1 MVQHRRSR
9 VPIYTNYEGDDDNL
23 EGDGDGDV
31 DVDDDEDTSPQ
42 ANGVPV
48 TKMVSKSPRSA
59 AATKQQNLLSP
70 REEESFRLRRFRK
83 LRKIRAYVFS

>member
-9 VPIYTNYEGDDDNL
+9 VPIYTNCEGGDDNL
-23 EGDGDGDV
+23 EGDGDGDCDV

-48 TKMVSKSPRSA
+48 MNMVSKSPRSV

-70 REEESFRLRRFRK
+70 REEESFRLRCFRK
-83 LRKIRAYVFS
+83 LRKIRE